1 MGWKSHLEADCEGPE
16 PPPVSDDTP
25 VCCHS
30 MGTAALML
38 TELEEPGEREGSG
51 IGRQA
56 HSEHGERFCLTL
68 SRHRILEGC

>member
-1 MGWKSHLEADCEGPE
+1 MGWKSHLEANCEGPE

-38 TELEEPGEREGSG
+38 TELEEPGREKVLASGSKLTVNT
-51 IGRQA
+51 GRD
-56 HSEHGERFCLTL
+56 FV
-68 SRHRILEGC
+68 